1 MKKFYHLFVPAS
13 ENNFRASLLKPASL
27 AILIAVYLLNQSILK
42 SIIIAR
48 PGILGYSSEITLQK
62 VFDQTNQARL
72 KNGLPFLKLN
82 PLLSKSARL
91 KAEDMFAKNYWA
103 HQSPDGQSPWFF
115 IKSVDYRYSIAGENL
130 AKDFYDTESMF
141 KAWLASPTHKD
152 NIIHPKYQEIGIAVV
167 DGVLDGLKTT
177 LVVQH
182 FGTPLVAAID
192 SSADNSSLSTSVPAA
207 STILA
212 ESNRSAFLLNP
223 TLISKTLGSAMFVLI
238 LAVLLIDGFYTLKS
252 KTKRL
257 TGSSTGHIGF
267 LIIIFALMLFSRQGT
282 IF

>member
-1 MKKFYHLFVPAS
+1 MKKFYRLFVPVP
-13 ENNFRASLLKPASL
+13 ENNFRASILKPASL
-27 AILIAVYLLNQSILK
+27 AILIAVYLLNQSVLK
-42 SIIIAR
+42 SIAIAR

-62 VFDQTNQARL
+62 VFDQTNQE
-72 KNGLPFLKLN
+72 
-82 PLLSKSARL
+82 RL
-91 KAEDMFAKNYWA
+91 KAGLPILRLNSLLSESAKLKAVDMFAKNYWA

-115 IKSVDYRYSIAGENL
+115 VKSVNYKYSIAGENL

-141 KAWLASPTHKD
+141 KAWMASPTHKD
-152 NIIHPKYQEIGIAVV
+152 NIIHPKYQEVGIAVV

-182 FGTPLVAAID
+182 FGTPLVAIVND
-192 SSADNSSLSTSVPAA
+192 SSTEIPVLSTNM
-207 STILA
+207 ILA
-212 ESNRSAFLLNP
+212 ESNRSTFRLNP
-223 TLISKTLGSAMFVLI
+223 TLISKTLGTAMFVLI
-238 LAVLLIDGFYTLKS
+238 LSVLLIDGFFTLKN

-267 LIIIFALMLFSRQGT
+267 LIIILALMLFSRQGT

>member
-1 MKKFYHLFVPAS
+1 MKKFYRLFVPAP
-13 ENNFRASLLKPASL
+13 ENNFRASVLKPASL

-42 SIIIAR
+42 SIAIAR
-48 PGILGYSSEITLQK
+48 PGILGYSSEITQQK
-62 VFDQTNQARL
+62 VFDQTNQERL
-72 KNGLPFLKLN
+72 KNNLPALRLN
-82 PLLSKSARL
+82 SLLSASAKL
-91 KAEDMFAKNYWA
+91 KAEDMFVKNYWA

-141 KAWLASPTHKD
+141 KAWMASPTHKD

-182 FGTPLVAAID
+182 FGTPLVAIVD
-192 SSADNSSLSTSVPAA
+192 KSLSDTSTSAPVAT
-207 STILA
+207 SLVLA
-212 ESNRSAFLLNP
+212 ESNRSAFRLNP
-223 TLISKTLGSAMFVLI
+223 TLISKTLGTAMFILI
-238 LAVLLIDGFYTLKS
+238 LSVLVIDGFFTLKN

-267 LIIIFALMLFSRQGT
+267 LIIILALMLFSRQGT

>member
-1 MKKFYHLFVPAS
+1 MKKFYRLFVPVP
-13 ENNFRASLLKPASL
+13 ENNFRASILKPASL
-27 AILIAVYLLNQSILK
+27 AILIAVYLLNQSVLK
-42 SIIIAR
+42 SIAIAR

-62 VFDQTNQARL
+62 VFDQTNQE
-72 KNGLPFLKLN
+72 
-82 PLLSKSARL
+82 RL
-91 KAEDMFAKNYWA
+91 KAGLPTLRLNSLLSESAKLKAINMFAKNYWA

-141 KAWLASPTHKD
+141 KAWMASPTHKD
-152 NIIHPKYQEIGIAVV
+152 NIIHPKYQEVGIAVV

-182 FGTPLVAAID
+182 FGTPLVAIVND
-192 SSADNSSLSTSVPAA
+192 SSTEIPVLSTNM
-207 STILA
+207 ILA
-212 ESNRSAFLLNP
+212 ESNRSAFRLNP
-223 TLISKTLGSAMFVLI
+223 ALISKTLGTAMFVLI
-238 LAVLLIDGFYTLKS
+238 LSVLVIDGFFTLKN

-267 LIIIFALMLFSRQGT
+267 LIIILALMLFSRQGT

>member
-1 MKKFYHLFVPAS
+1 MKKFYRLFVPVP
-13 ENNFRASLLKPASL
+13 ENNFRASILKPASL
-27 AILIAVYLLNQSILK
+27 AILIAVYLLNQSVLK
-42 SIIIAR
+42 SIAIAR

-62 VFDQTNQARL
+62 VFDQTNQE
-72 KNGLPFLKLN
+72 
-82 PLLSKSARL
+82 RL
-91 KAEDMFAKNYWA
+91 KAGLPTLRLNSLLSESAKLKAINMFAKNYWA

-141 KAWLASPTHKD
+141 KAWMASPTHKD
-152 NIIHPKYQEIGIAVV
+152 NIIHPKYQEVGIAVV

-182 FGTPLVAAID
+182 FGTPLVAIVND
-192 SSADNSSLSTSVPAA
+192 SSTEIPVLSTNM
-207 STILA
+207 ILA
-212 ESNRSAFLLNP
+212 ESNRSTFRLNP
-223 TLISKTLGSAMFVLI
+223 TLISKTLGTAMFVLI
-238 LAVLLIDGFYTLKS
+238 LSVLLIDGFFTLKN

-267 LIIIFALMLFSRQGT
+267 LIIILALMLFSRQGT